1 MLGYAGI
8 APEDAD
14 ALVARLAQ
22 IVRSLLDSGST

>member
-8 APEDAD
+8 APEAAD

-22 IVRSLLDSGST
+22 IVRSLVSGRV